1 MVLICGESGTGKEL
15 VAEALHTQ
23 SPRRSGPFVK
33 VNCAAFVETLLLS
46 ELFGHEKGAFTGA
59 TSNKKGRFEL
69 AHGGTLFLDEIG
81 DISPNTQVALLR
93 VLQEGTLDRVGGS
106 ETISVDV
113 RVICAT
119 HRNLEKMV
127 AEGAFRMDLYYRLRG
142 LTIDL
147 PPLRDRKRDIPAL
160 TQHFLRKNQG
170 EIGAIGISPSAM
182 ASLIQHTWP
191 GNVRELEN
199 VIRSAAL
206 FADSDEIHLND
217 LLQLGNVFKA
227 PLPDASDLVASWQ
240 GNDDLEQPSPQFSS
254 TVNVIPLRSSTDA
267 RSTQDVTA
275 SNDLGSAD
283 NHIESDALMKLVE
296 DAGGLGEFKKKLE
309 FEAIA
314 YTLKATKGNITQA
327 AGRLG
332 MKRPRLSQIIS
343 VQNRG
348 KRV

>member
-1 MVLICGESGTGKEL
+1 
-15 VAEALHTQ
+15 
-23 SPRRSGPFVK
+23 
-33 VNCAAFVETLLLS
+33 
-46 ELFGHEKGAFTGA
+46 
-59 TSNKKGRFEL
+59 
-69 AHGGTLFLDEIG
+69 
-81 DISPNTQVALLR
+81 
-93 VLQEGTLDRVGGS
+93 
-106 ETISVDV
+106 
-113 RVICAT
+113 
-119 HRNLEKMV
+119 MV

-240 GNDDLEQPSPQFSS
+240 GNDIWISRAHSSLPPS
-254 TVNVIPLRSSTDA
+254 T
-267 RSTQDVTA
+267 
-275 SNDLGSAD
+275 
-283 NHIESDALMKLVE
+283 
-296 DAGGLGEFKKKLE
+296 
-309 FEAIA
+309 
-314 YTLKATKGNITQA
+314 
-327 AGRLG
+327 
-332 MKRPRLSQIIS
+332 
-343 VQNRG
+343 
-348 KRV
+348 

>member
-1 MVLICGESGTGKEL
+1 MAAHYSRTKSGYFPE
-15 VAEALHTQ
+15 HT
-23 SPRRSGPFVK
+23 SSF
-33 VNCAAFVETLLLS
+33 AAC
-46 ELFGHEKGAFTGA
+46 
-59 TSNKKGRFEL
+59 
-69 AHGGTLFLDEIG
+69 
-81 DISPNTQVALLR
+81 
-93 VLQEGTLDRVGGS
+93 LQEGTRDRVGGS

-217 LLQLGNVFKA
+217 LLQQVMFSRRLFRCFRPSGEPA
-227 PLPDASDLVASWQ
+227 
-240 GNDDLEQPSPQFSS
+240 GHDDLDQPSPQLSS
-254 TVNVIPLRSSTDA
+254 NVNVIPFSSTDA
-267 RSTQDVTA
+267 VPSR
-275 SNDLGSAD
+275 
-283 NHIESDALMKLVE
+283 
-296 DAGGLGEFKKKLE
+296 
-309 FEAIA
+309 
-314 YTLKATKGNITQA
+314 QA
-327 AGRLG
+327 PQ
-332 MKRPRLSQIIS
+332 MIWLSRQPHRI
-343 VQNRG
+343 
-348 KRV
+348 